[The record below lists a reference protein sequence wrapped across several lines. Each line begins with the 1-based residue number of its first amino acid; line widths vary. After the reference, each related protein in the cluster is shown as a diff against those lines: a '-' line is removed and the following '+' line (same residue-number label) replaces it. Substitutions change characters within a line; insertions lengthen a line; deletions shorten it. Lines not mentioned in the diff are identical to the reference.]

1 MPIQFDKANEIEK
14 GWGNK
19 ECSHPEITKEY
30 YRSSQTGD
38 YRCRQCGAI
47 FTQEEVNII
56 KQKRLSEQRQ

>member
-38 YRCRQCGAI
+38 YRCRQCGAT
-47 FTQEEVNII
+47 FTKEELDNIN
-56 KQKRLSEQRQ
+56 KNRHSEQD